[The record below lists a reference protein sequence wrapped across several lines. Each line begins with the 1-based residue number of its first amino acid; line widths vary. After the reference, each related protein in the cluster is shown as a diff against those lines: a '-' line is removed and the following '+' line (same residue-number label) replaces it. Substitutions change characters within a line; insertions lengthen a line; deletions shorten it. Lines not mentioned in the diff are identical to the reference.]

1 MAASTLFILI
11 ATLHVAGDTI
21 PPGWSFD
28 LTSGEAGLAEL
39 LQNLILFIPLGL
51 SLALSFPLSRRERG
65 PGGEDLLRA
74 VAIGALLSFSVEF
87 AQQWIPGRDPSLGD
101 IICNTTST
109 AIGAGLIWLAPRW
122 LTVSP
127 ARSGWQALGAALL
140 AVLVWFGTAAALRPT
155 FPPPPYRVVARP
167 DFELWGRYR
176 GEVLEAS
183 MAQGILYV
191 KATFPKR
198 PPGRPCP
205 LAAVLDAH
213 DNRATI
219 LAVAERDL
227 TMRYQMP
234 ALALTLEQPDL
245 RWENALA
252 RIAPAD
258 TFTASTGHDAG
269 HLCMSV
275 NSEWRCNLGYTI
287 GDGWKLIF
295 YPEHWPGWLLVIINT
310 CWVAG
315 WTIGVG
321 FWAGRTSLGEKGG
334 GEKGGGGGRRR
345 AAKVAVALVLLG
357 MIVVPMTTHLRGS
370 SLLEWIGA
378 LVGIELGLVLGSRTW
393 NDLMHRPA

>member
-11 ATLHVAGDTI
+11 ATLHVAGDTL
-21 PPGWSFD
+21 PPGWSFA
-28 LTSGEAGLAEL
+28 LTTGEAGLAEL

-51 SLALSFPLSRRERG
+51 SLGLAGVP
-65 PGGEDLLRA
+65 LLRA
-74 VAIGALLSFSVEF
+74 VVIGALLSFSVEF

-109 AIGAGLIWLAPRW
+109 AIGAGLVQLAPRW

-127 ARSGWQALGAALL
+127 DRSGWHALGAAIL
-140 AVLVWFGTAAALRPT
+140 AVLVWLGTAAALRPT
-155 FPPPPYRVVARP
+155 FPPPPYRVVPRP
-167 DFELWGRYR
+167 DFNLWGRYR
-176 GEVLEAS
+176 GEVLEAI

-205 LAAVLDAH
+205 LAAVLDAQDH
-213 DNRATI
+213 RATI
-219 LAVAERDL
+219 LAVAGRDL
-227 TMRYQMP
+227 TMRYHMP

-258 TFTASTGHDAG
+258 TFTASTGHDPG
-269 HLCMSV
+269 HLCLAV
-275 NSEWRCNLGYTI
+275 NTAWRCNLGYTI

-295 YPEHWPGWLLVIINT
+295 YPEHWPGWLLAIINA

-321 FWAGRTSLGEKGG
+321 FWAGRTSGGEKGG
-334 GEKGGGGGRRR
+334 GEGRRR
-345 AAKVAVALVLLG
+345 AAKAAVAIVLLG
-357 MIVVPMTTHLRGS
+357 MIVVPMVTHLKAT
-370 SLLEWIGA
+370 A
-378 LVGIELGLVLGSRTW
+378 LVEWVGGLLGLELGLVLGSRTW
-393 NDLMHRPA
+393 NDPIHRPAEPHDV